1 MAQTKTTRPPALTKS
16 GEALAALLLS
26 QRVMFD
32 AVDRR
37 LRTELG
43 LSFPLFEALF
53 VLSVAPEGRLRMVDI
68 QRRMLVSKS
77 NVTQL
82 IDKLEGEGLV
92 EREASPIDRRLVY
105 AMLTE
110 RGPEAVARGLELF
123 NAVASESFT
132 EFLSKGEIDK
142 ITSGLNKVIAGC
154 APNVP
159 SREARAAGHR
169 AVRSAHGRKS

>member
-1 MAQTKTTRPPALTKS
+1 MATRTTRAPKLTES

-37 LRTELG
+37 LRAELG

-53 VLSVAPEGRLRMVDI
+53 VLSVAREGRLRMVDI

-82 IDKLEGEGLV
+82 IDKLEAEGLV
-92 EREASPIDRRLVY
+92 EREASPSDRRLVY
-105 AMLTE
+105 AILTE
-110 RGPEAVARGLELF
+110 RGPEVVAQGLELF
-123 NAVASESFT
+123 NAVASESLT
-132 EFLSKGEIDK
+132 QSLSKAEIEK
-142 ITSGLNKVIAGC
+142 ITSGLSKLIAAC
-154 APNVP
+154 APGIP
-159 SREARAAGHR
+159 SREARAGH
-169 AVRSAHGRKS
+169 SAAP

>member
-1 MAQTKTTRPPALTKS
+1 MAQTKATRPPKLTET

-37 LRTELG
+37 LRDELG
-43 LSFPLFEALF
+43 LSFPLFETLF
-53 VLSVAPEGRLRMVDI
+53 VLSVAPERRLRMVDI

-82 IDKLEGEGLV
+82 IDKLEAEGLV
-92 EREASPIDRRLVY
+92 EREASPTDRRLVY
-105 AMLTE
+105 AILTE

-123 NAVASESFT
+123 NAVANEFFT
-132 EFLSKGEIDK
+132 KSLNKGEIEK
-142 ITSGLNKVIAGC
+142 ITSGLDKVIAAC
-154 APNVP
+154 APGIP
-159 SREARAAGHR
+159 PREVRAGH
-169 AVRSAHGRKS
+169 SAAR

>member
-1 MAQTKTTRPPALTKS
+1 MVTRTTRAPKLTVS

-37 LRTELG
+37 LRAELG

-82 IDKLEGEGLV
+82 IDKLEAEGLV
-92 EREASPIDRRLVY
+92 EREASPTDRRLVY
-105 AMLTE
+105 VILTE
-110 RGPEAVARGLELF
+110 RGPEVVARGLELF
-123 NAVASESFT
+123 NAVASETFAQS
-132 EFLSKGEIDK
+132 LSKGEIEK
-142 ITSGLNKVIAGC
+142 ITSGLSKVIDAY
-154 APNVP
+154 APGIP
-159 SREARAAGHR
+159 SREAREGHSAAL
-169 AVRSAHGRKS
+169 

>member
-1 MAQTKTTRPPALTKS
+1 MAVRTTRLPKLTDG

-82 IDKLEGEGLV
+82 IDKLEAEGFV
-92 EREASPIDRRLVY
+92 EREASPTDRRLVY
-105 AMLTE
+105 AILTK
-110 RGPEAVARGLELF
+110 RGPEVVARGLELF
-123 NAVASESFT
+123 NAVADESFAQP
-132 EFLSKGEIDK
+132 LNKGEVEK
-142 ITSGLNKVIAGC
+142 ITSGLSKVIAAH
-154 APNVP
+154 APGIP
-159 SREARAAGHR
+159 AREARAAGH
-169 AVRSAHGRKS
+169 SGGT

>member
-1 MAQTKTTRPPALTKS
+1 MAQTKATQPPNMTES

-37 LRTELG
+37 LRTQLG

-53 VLSVAPEGRLRMVDI
+53 VLSVAPQGRLRMVDI

-82 IDKLEGEGLV
+82 VDKLEAQGFV
-92 EREASPIDRRLVY
+92 EREASPTDRRLVY
-105 AMLTE
+105 AILTE
-110 RGPEAVARGLELF
+110 RGPEAVAQGLEIF

-132 EFLSKGEIDK
+132 QFLSKDELEK
-142 ITSGLNKVIAGC
+142 ITSGLSKVITEW
-154 APNVP
+154 APGMP
-159 SREARAAGHR
+159 SREARAAHR
-169 AVRSAHGRKS
+169 SLPYAKP

>member
-1 MAQTKTTRPPALTKS
+1 MSTKTAQPPKLTDS

-37 LRTELG
+37 LRAELG

-82 IDKLEGEGLV
+82 IDKLEAEGLV
-92 EREASPIDRRLVY
+92 EREASPTDRRLVY
-105 AMLTE
+105 AILTE
-110 RGPEAVARGLELF
+110 RGPQVVARGLELF
-123 NAVASESFT
+123 NAVAAEQFSNR
-132 EFLSKGEIDK
+132 LSKGEIEK
-142 ITSGLNKVIAGC
+142 ITSGLAKVIAAN
-154 APNVP
+154 APSVP
-159 SREARAAGHR
+159 SREARAAH
-169 AVRSAHGRKS
+169 HLLP